1 MTLFDHTRGIVDAPI
16 VFVGESWGSEEAAQG
31 VPFVGGSGKELDRL
45 IVEAG
50 LDPTQILFTNVFN
63 AQPQGNDAF
72 RFFLPKAKGNMVF
85 QGLHPTPF
93 VMDETSRLTA
103 QIRAYPRKLVIAAG
117 NYALWAPSD
126 RCSISSVS
134 DNGNGIYLVPSG
146 IMNWRGSMLSTM
158 GVSQILPLIH
168 PAAILRQWALREV
181 TLHDLRIR
189 VPLALKGDW
198 SLNPGPTI
206 LCDLPFVALM
216 EHLTSLLV
224 HLEKTPIPLL
234 LAHDTE
240 TRAGEIVCHSIA
252 TGPYDS
258 LATAIVIPLVAP
270 SDRPGYSLNPYWTLE
285 QEIDILQLLYRIL
298 THQNVRVIG
307 QNYLYDIQYLLLH
320 GIEPTLDFDTM
331 LAHHLLFPGTP
342 KGLDYLSSLYC
353 KYHVYWKEDLKEW
366 DTHTDF
372 QRNLQYS
379 GTDALRTYECATVL
393 RNLIDVAKQN
403 DQWLWE
409 KKKMGLALRM
419 MKRGILIDRQER
431 ARLAFELADA
441 LQQRHS
447 WLSSIVPQSFVAHL
461 VKNSKKQWWHSVA
474 QQKHLFYEVLG
485 LMGQTNRKTG
495 KPTIDF
501 EALQE
506 LKRKNPEYTRIFDTL
521 AECRSISVYHNTFI
535 QAGLDHGDRMRCSFN
550 IAGTKTF
557 RWSSSE
563 NAFGR
568 GTNLQNI
575 PIGES
580 DE

>member
-1 MTLFDHTRGIVDAPI
+1 MTLFSHTRGGAASPI

-31 VPFVGGSGKELDRL
+31 LPFVGGSGKELDRL
-45 IVEAG
+45 IAEAG

-63 AQPQGNDAF
+63 RQPPNNDAF
-72 RFFLPKAKGNMVF
+72 RFFLPKAKGNLVLR
-85 QGLHPTPF
+85 GLHPTPF
-93 VMDETSRLTA
+93 VGDSLHRLTE
-103 QIRAYPRKLVIAAG
+103 QIEAFPRKLIIAGG
-117 NYALWAPSD
+117 NYALWALTD
-126 RCSISSVS
+126 LCSTSSVS
-134 DNGNGIYLVPSG
+134 DNGEVFLVPSG
-146 IMNWRGSMLSTM
+146 IMNWRGSMLFSPALKDN
-158 GVSQILPLIH
+158 IRLLPLIH
-168 PAAILRQWALREV
+168 PAAILRQWSLREV

-189 VPLALKGDW
+189 VPLALKEDW
-198 SLNPGPTI
+198 SPSPGPII
-206 LCDLPFVALM
+206 LCDLTFVALM
-216 EHLTSLLV
+216 EHLTSLLA

-258 LATAIVIPLVAP
+258 LATALVIPLVKPAP
-270 SDRPGYSLNPYWTLE
+270 SGLDFYWTLQ
-285 QEIDILQLLYRIL
+285 QELMILSSLYKIL
-298 THQNVRVIG
+298 THPNVRIIG
-307 QNYLYDIQYLLLH
+307 QNYLYDTQYLLLH
-320 GIEPTLDFDTM
+320 GVEPKLDFDTM

-393 RNLIDVAKQN
+393 RNLISVAKQN

-447 WLSSIVPQSFVAHL
+447 WLESIVPQSFVAHL

-474 QQKHLFYEVLG
+474 QQKLLFYEVLG

-506 LKRKNPEYTRIFDTL
+506 LKRKNPEYTRVFDTL

-535 QAGLDHGDRMRCSFN
+535 QAGLEQGDRMRCSFN
-550 IAGTKTF
+550 VAGTKTF